1 MWNEPEWARFQREKK
16 PEANKKKKKEWI
28 HFSIHVETGA
38 WTSGKQRCASVGN
51 LEQQE
56 DPEKHTPTQET
67 HIGNMKQLQSGKKK
81 KENGKTG
88 FTEYRLNFSV
98 VCLRFLLL
106 LLPHFNF
113 G

>member
-1 MWNEPEWARFQREKK
+1 MIHQQTNILANLGIKICGMNQNEPDSSGRKSPRPTKK
-16 PEANKKKKKEWI
+16 NEWI

-38 WTSGKQRCASVGN
+38 WTSGKRCASVGN

-81 KENGKTG
+81 KKMEKEALRDTG
-88 FTEYRLNFSV
+88 WILV
-98 VCLRFLLL
+98 LCV
-106 LLPHFNF
+106 
-113 G
+113 